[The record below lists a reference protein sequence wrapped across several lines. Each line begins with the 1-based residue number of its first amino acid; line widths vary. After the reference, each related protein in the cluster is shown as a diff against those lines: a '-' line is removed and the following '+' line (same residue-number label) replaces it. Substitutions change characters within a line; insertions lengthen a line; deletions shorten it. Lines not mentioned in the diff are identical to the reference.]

1 MPALNVCLLG
11 GTGFVGRA
19 IAARL
24 AQGGH
29 RQRVPTRR
37 HANHRDLLVHPGL
50 VLVEGDVHE
59 PSFLRRQ
66 FEGMDVVIN
75 LVGILNSRDRAGRQ
89 FERVHVELPGKVA
102 QACEQAGVKRLLH
115 MSALHATRDAPSRYL
130 RTKAAG
136 EEAAH
141 AASPEL
147 RVTSFR
153 PSVIFGSRDG
163 FTNRFAGLLRL
174 APGVFPLACPDSRF
188 QPVYVEDVAQAFVAA
203 IPEHRTFGRR
213 YDLCGP
219 RIYTLREIVAYV
231 AELQGKRVRILG
243 LGDRLSRLQ
252 AAVLE
257 LAPGKPFS
265 RDNYRSLTVDSVC
278 AEGANALRGVFGVMP
293 TPLERV
299 APGWLTRG
307 RTAPR

>member
-11 GTGFVGRA
+11 GTGFIGRS

-24 AQGGH
+24 AQAGH

-37 HANHRDLLVHPGL
+37 QANYRDLLVHPGL
-50 VLVEGDVHE
+50 VLVEGDVHQ
-59 PSFLRRQ
+59 PAFLRRQ
-66 FEGMDVVIN
+66 FEGVDVVVN
-75 LVGILNSRDRAGRQ
+75 LVGILNARDRAGRE
-89 FERVHVELPGKVA
+89 FERVHVELPEKVA
-102 QACEQAGVKRLLH
+102 QACEQGGVTRLLH
-115 MSALHATRDAPSRYL
+115 MSALHATAGAPSRYL

-141 AASPEL
+141 AAAPEVH
-147 RVTSFR
+147 VTSFR
-153 PSVIFGSRDG
+153 PSVIFGPHDG

-174 APGVFPLACPDSRF
+174 APGVFPLACPDARF
-188 QPVYVEDVAQAFVAA
+188 QPVYVEDVARAFVAA
-203 IPEHRTFGRR
+203 IPEHRTFGAR

-219 RIYTLREIVAYV
+219 AVYTLRQIVTYIAT
-231 AELQGKRVRILG
+231 LQGRRVHVLG
-243 LGDRLSRLQ
+243 LNDRLSRLQ

-278 AEGANALRGVFGVMP
+278 AEGANALQEIFGVAP

-299 APGWLTRG
+299 APNWLRRRDG
-307 RTAPR
+307 